1 MDTGIYVALSR
12 QMTLFRD
19 MEATANNIANVN
31 TVGYNAEKLAFDD
44 YLVEGKLDGKLGQ
57 KVAFT
62 RDPVSYR
69 DTRNGPLKV
78 TGNPLDMAVNG
89 PGYFIIDT
97 PLGERYSKA
106 GNFMI
111 DGGGTLVTP
120 QGYPVL
126 SQDGG
131 VITFPEDAT
140 DVLVSDD
147 GRVTANGE
155 EVGQVGVVEF
165 ANEQAM
171 KRLGNNL
178 YSSDAEPLERQTA
191 RVVQG
196 ALEQS
201 NVQGVTELVRVVQLQ
216 RSVGSTAKF
225 VEVMYDL
232 QRKVANT
239 YAKAQ
244 QG

>member
-1 MDTGIYVALSR
+1 MDNSIYVTLSR

-31 TVGYNAEKLAFDD
+31 TVGYNSEKLAFHD
-44 YLVEGKLDGKLGQ
+44 YLVDGMLEGKRGED
-57 KVAFT
+57 VAYA
-62 RDPVSYR
+62 RDPLSYR
-69 DTRNGPLKV
+69 DTTNGPLRT
-78 TGNPLDMAVNG
+78 TGNPLDLAING
-89 PGYFIIDT
+89 PGYFMVET
-97 PLGERYSKA
+97 PLGQRFTKA
-106 GNFMI
+106 GNFMLNAE
-111 DGGGTLVTP
+111 GTLVTP

-126 SQDGG
+126 SNDGG
-131 VITFPEDAT
+131 VINFPEDANNVT
-140 DVLVSDD
+140 IFDD
-147 GRVTANGE
+147 GRITQNGDE
-155 EVGQVGVVEF
+155 IGQVGVVEF

-178 YSSDAEPLERQTA
+178 YSSDAQPLERQTA

-196 ALEQS
+196 ATEQS
-201 NVQGVTELVRVVQLQ
+201 NVNGVNEMVRVVQLQ

-232 QRKVANT
+232 QRKVTTT

-244 QG
+244 QA

>member
-1 MDTGIYVALSR
+1 MDNSIYVTLSR
-12 QMTLFRD
+12 QLTLFRD
-19 MEATANNIANVN
+19 MEATSNNIANVN

-44 YLVEGKLDGKLGQ
+44 FLVDGKLEGKLGK

-69 DTRNGPLKV
+69 DTRNGPLQT
-78 TGNPLDMAVNG
+78 TGNPLDMAING
-89 PGYFIIDT
+89 PGYFIVDT
-97 PLGERYSKA
+97 PLGQRYSKA

-111 DGGGTLVTP
+111 DGEGTLVTP

-131 VITFPEDAT
+131 VINFPQEAT

-147 GRVTANGE
+147 GRITANGDE
-155 EVGQVGVVEF
+155 IGQVGVVEF
-165 ANEQAM
+165 ADEQSM

-178 YSSDAEPLERQTA
+178 YSSEAEPLERQTA

-232 QRKVANT
+232 QRKVSNT
-239 YAKAQ
+239 YAKTQ
-244 QG
+244 QA

>member
-1 MDTGIYVALSR
+1 MDSSIYVMLSR
-12 QMTLFRD
+12 QLTLFRD
-19 MEATANNIANVN
+19 METTANNIANVN
-31 TVGYNAEKLAFDD
+31 TVGYNAEKLAFEDF
-44 YLVEGKLDGKLGQ
+44 LVEGRLEGKLGK
-57 KVAFT
+57 KVAYA
-62 RDPVSYR
+62 RDPISYR
-69 DTRNGPLKV
+69 DTNNGPLKT
-78 TGNPLDMAVNG
+78 TGNPLDMAING
-89 PGYFIIDT
+89 PGYFIVDT
-97 PLGERYSKA
+97 PLGQRYTKA

-111 DGGGTLVTP
+111 DAEGTLVTP

-131 VITFPEDAT
+131 VINFPADST

-147 GRVTANGE
+147 GRITANGDE
-155 EVGQVGVVEF
+155 IGQVGVVEF
-165 ANEQAM
+165 DNEQAM

-178 YSSDAEPLERQTA
+178 FSSDAEPLERQSA

-201 NVQGVTELVRVVQLQ
+201 NVQGVQELVRVVQLQ
-216 RSVGSTAKF
+216 RSVGSSAKF

-239 YAKAQ
+239 YAKTQ

>member
-1 MDTGIYVALSR
+1 MDNSIYVTLSR
-12 QMTLFRD
+12 QLTLFRD

-31 TVGYNAEKLAFDD
+31 TVGYNAEKLAFHD
-44 YLVEGKLDGKLGQ
+44 YLVEGRLEGKMGN
-57 KVAFT
+57 KIAFT
-62 RDPVSYR
+62 RDPISYR

-78 TGNPLDMAVNG
+78 SGNPLDMAISG
-89 PGYFIIDT
+89 PGYFIVDT
-97 PLGERYSKA
+97 PLGQRYTKA

-111 DGGGTLVTP
+111 DAGGTMVTP

-131 VITFPEDAT
+131 VITFPNDT
-140 DVLVSDD
+140 TNVLVNDQGVITAD
-147 GRVTANGE
+147 GD

-165 ANEQAM
+165 TDEQAM

-178 YSSDAEPLERQTA
+178 YSSDAQPLERQTA

-196 ALEQS
+196 ATEQS

-216 RSVGSTAKF
+216 RSVSSTAKF

-232 QRKVANT
+232 QRKVSNT
-239 YAKAQ
+239 YAKTQ